1 MRVNKYDNSL
11 NFKGVMNNKF
21 LLKGLESVA
30 NHPATFVSA
39 TSLAMAL
46 AVRPIAIAIT
56 PSVKK
61 ENKQYAA
68 ANSIAS
74 GLIKFG
80 IVEAVA
86 LPIEKAINN
95 IDKNPDKFLKKE
107 TIDVLKEKG
116 KTLADSKNYGIL
128 TQLIKLSSNLFM
140 STPKSILTV
149 ALIPVIMNGL
159 FAKKKD
165 KININDNRFS
175 QLHTKSDSN
184 IFSNMTPSF
193 KGVSTNTTKLVSKI
207 IDNKNVQN
215 FVIKHNFNPENVA
228 RNMSVITDVVL
239 TASSAIR
246 TMKSNKIKE
255 ERKRPLIYNNIIST
269 GLSVL
274 GGCYLDKLA
283 QKGSKNFIAKFTE
296 ANKNDPKLAKYIQGL
311 NVVRPTLIFAI
322 VYYGILPMFSSFF
335 AEKLDNIQQK
345 HCNKIKPQ

>member
-207 IDNKNVQN
+207 IDNKNVQI

-335 AEKLDNIQQK
+335 AEKLDNIQQR

>member
-1 MRVNKYDNSL
+1 ML
-11 NFKGVMNNKF
+11 NFDESCISSVTLFSYFNKNWDVVSKEDVSLSTNETRKDILIRDQVSLLGANQNAIITAYNYANVPYSLTNKHNYIIYISEESDTDLKVGDE
-21 LLKGLESVA
+21 LLKVDNITVTDITSVA
-30 NHPATFVSA
+30 N
-39 TSLAMAL
+39 
-46 AVRPIAIAIT
+46 
-56 PSVKK
+56 
-61 ENKQYAA
+61 
-68 ANSIAS
+68 
-74 GLIKFG
+74 
-80 IVEAVA
+80 
-86 LPIEKAINN
+86 
-95 IDKNPDKFLKKE
+95 
-107 TIDVLKEKG
+107 
-116 KTLADSKNYGIL
+116 
-128 TQLIKLSSNLFM
+128 
-140 STPKSILTV
+140 
-149 ALIPVIMNGL
+149 
-159 FAKKKD
+159 
-165 KININDNRFS
+165 
-175 QLHTKSDSN
+175 
-184 IFSNMTPSF
+184 
-193 KGVSTNTTKLVSKI
+193 I